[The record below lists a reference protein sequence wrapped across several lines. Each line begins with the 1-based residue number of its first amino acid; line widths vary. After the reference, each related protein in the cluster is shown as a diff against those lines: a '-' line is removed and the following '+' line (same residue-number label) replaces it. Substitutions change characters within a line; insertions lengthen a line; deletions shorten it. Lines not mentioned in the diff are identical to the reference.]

1 MRMRNWMKSKKK
13 TSETTCTRAIRMV
26 DVVVLLSFLYSFLG
40 CCLVPG
46 VYFSPPISGYLF
58 CFVLTKMC
66 LLRIMNSIESTV
78 LNTYDSNLIHWRK
91 LKILFGHRILIFALN
106 RWSIFYDYCCC
117 CCHYFHSNFIFVKEI
132 RYSVIQGE
140 KFFLWL
146 FICASFCNKYWQ
158 AIANLSTFNFN
169 TNMGNCVH
177 KIKYIYRELPISYSS
192 GNINNDFI

>member
-1 MRMRNWMKSKKK
+1 MKSKKK
-13 TSETTCTRAIRMV
+13 TSETTCTTRAIRMV
-26 DVVVLLSFLYSFLG
+26 DVVVIVVLLLSFLSSFLG

-106 RWSIFYDYCCC
+106 RWSIFYDLRLLLSLFSFQFYICKGN
-117 CCHYFHSNFIFVKEI
+117 SIFGDSRWKVFSLVVYLRSI
-132 RYSVIQGE
+132 LR
-140 KFFLWL
+140 
-146 FICASFCNKYWQ
+146 
-158 AIANLSTFNFN
+158 
-169 TNMGNCVH
+169 
-177 KIKYIYRELPISYSS
+177 
-192 GNINNDFI
+192 